1 MLCDISAM
9 REEIHGIVGALRK
22 SIYSSGS
29 GEVRGMCRDF
39 LKDITLKPSLT
50 GNVGSSLVKEGWWG
64 WRMMWRRRKTVLDKK
79 WWGGWDGEGHWKRP
93 IRKKESSAL
102 ARELSWLEHCL
113 DMPKLQVWSQVR
125 AHKGSNQWMHKQVEQ
140 QIYVPPSFS
149 LPSSLAQKNQ

>member
-22 SIYSSGS
+22 SIYSRGS

-64 WRMMWRRRKTVLDKK
+64 
-79 WWGGWDGEGHWKRP
+79 
-93 IRKKESSAL
+93 
-102 ARELSWLEHCL
+102 
-113 DMPKLQVWSQVR
+113 
-125 AHKGSNQWMHKQVEQ
+125 
-140 QIYVPPSFS
+140 
-149 LPSSLAQKNQ
+149 